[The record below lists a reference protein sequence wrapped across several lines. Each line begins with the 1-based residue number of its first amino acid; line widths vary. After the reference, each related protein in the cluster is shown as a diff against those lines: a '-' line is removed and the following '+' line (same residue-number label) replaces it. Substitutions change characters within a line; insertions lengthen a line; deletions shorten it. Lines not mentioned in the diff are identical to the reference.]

1 MRSSFAFLSLTLAST
16 MLVAQPSTRQN
27 DDWNAV
33 KSLQHNQQIRVSLRA
48 RGTHKGALLEATDNT
63 LTIGNG
69 KTLSREDIQSVHVK
83 CGHRGKHVLI
93 GAGIGAG
100 AGLALGAGIDNSC
113 GPKSIVCTGNRGK
126 AIGAPLF
133 ALIGAGVGALLPGG
147 GWEEIY
153 RTRQGGD

>member
-1 MRSSFAFLSLTLAST
+1 MRSSFAFLSLALAST
-16 MLVAQPSTRQN
+16 MLFAQPSMRQN

-48 RGTHKGALLEATDNT
+48 GGTHKGALLEATDNT
-63 LTIGNG
+63 LTIENG
-69 KTLSREDIQSVHVK
+69 KTLSREDIHSVHVK
-83 CGHRGKHVLI
+83 RGHRGKHVLI

-153 RTRQGGD
+153 RSGQGED